1 MKESLMFGLGT
12 SELMLILAIVVIF
25 FGVGKLPEV
34 ARQLGGGIKTF
45 KDAVNGEDSLPEQK
59 E

>member
-1 MKESLMFGLGT
+1 MFGLGT

-45 KDAVNGEDSLPEQK
+45 KDAVNGEESLPEQK

>member
-1 MKESLMFGLGT
+1 MFGLGT
-12 SELMLILAIVVIF
+12 TELMLILAIVVMF

-45 KDAVNGEDSLPEQK
+45 KDAVAGEESPAEPK